1 MYNVFST
8 REIGVLKVVDLMLT
22 ARQMLIFKCIVE
34 EFIENAE
41 PVGSKALMMKY
52 QLPYSSATI
61 RNEMN
66 FLENYGYLEKTHIS
80 SGRVPSKE
88 GYRFYVHNL
97 GKVDLDEGT
106 KNQVATI
113 INKHRRNL
121 NEMVHE
127 SCNMLSE
134 LTHLTSVALGNA
146 SDDTLQRISVVPL
159 DDGRVTDSKG
169 RTVDF
174 KNTIL
179 IMTSN
184 LGAEYLLDG
193 IDEDGNIRPE
203 AEQKVMEKLRLSFK
217 PEFLNRLDETIMF
230 KPLTRDNIRGIIDL
244 LIADLNRRLADRELT
259 VELTDAAK
267 DKVVEDAYEP
277 AYGARPLKR
286 YIQKYVETLSAKLIL
301 ADQVQMGDTILI
313 AVENGELVAKKKQHS
328 V

>member
-1 MYNVFST
+1 
-8 REIGVLKVVDLMLT
+8 MLT

-41 PVGSKALMMKY
+41 PVGSKALMVKY

-146 SDDTLQRISVVPL
+146 SDDMLQRISVVPL
-159 DDGRVTDSKG
+159 DDGRVTAIIITSQGHVENKVFQFSSDVEMEDLLSCVNVMNELLIGTPISEVAFRLERDVRPILTTQVKQHEELFNAFLEAFVKFAFENSKVWKTLPLSSEDGIQINIGNETPLGKMNDVSVISASFKTGETSKG
-169 RTVDF
+169 SISV
-174 KNTIL
+174 I
-179 IMTSN
+179 
-184 LGAEYLLDG
+184 G
-193 IDEDGNIRPE
+193 P
-203 AEQKVMEKLRLSFK
+203 
-217 PEFLNRLDETIMF
+217 
-230 KPLTRDNIRGIIDL
+230 TRMPY
-244 LIADLNRRLADRELT
+244 E
-259 VELTDAAK
+259 
-267 DKVVEDAYEP
+267 KVVALVEYISENIEKACLED
-277 AYGARPLKR
+277 
-286 YIQKYVETLSAKLIL
+286 
-301 ADQVQMGDTILI
+301 
-313 AVENGELVAKKKQHS
+313 KQDEK
-328 V
+328 